1 MPSRVNLPHFTD
13 NMAEELKDTLNLP
26 VTDFPMR
33 AGLAEREPLR
43 IAHWEKNGLYAAI
56 QKRAAGKPAFVL
68 HDGPPFTN
76 GDVHIGTALNKLLKD
91 AILRFKSMRGFR
103 TPYVPGWDCHGLPIE
118 HKVMKEL
125 QAKQQSLDALG
136 VRKACAEFS
145 AAYIEK
151 QRGQFRRLGI
161 LADWKSEYRTMD
173 PAYEAEILKGFSSFV
188 EQGLVY
194 RSKKPVY
201 WSIPCQT
208 ALAEA
213 EIEYL
218 TKRSHS
224 IWVAFPVADPA
235 AKGLAPAHPLAV
247 VIWTTT
253 PWTLPANLAIA
264 VHPELEYVEV
274 RHGDRSF
281 LVAAAR
287 RDAFVTECGLEGA
300 TDGFRVKGRALEGLQ
315 PQHPF
320 IARPAP
326 VVLADYVTTDAG
338 SGCVHTAPGHGLED
352 FQTGNKYGL
361 EPYCPVRDDGT
372 YADDGQVPAA
382 LVGVTVL
389 ETDGKNPANIAVL
402 GLLKEK
408 GALLKSQS
416 FEHQYPHCWRSKSPV
431 VFRALDQWFVGLD
444 RGGLR
449 AKALAAVGQVKWIPA
464 SGENR
469 IRAALEGRPDWC
481 ISRQRAWGV
490 PIPSF
495 YSPSTGESYL
505 DAGIV
510 RHVAAQVATR
520 GGDWW
525 WASSVAEVL
534 AGAPVPAA
542 WPKDLRKGTDTLDV
556 WIDSGSSHLAVCA
569 LHPDLHW
576 PADLYLE
583 GSDQHRGWF
592 QSSLWTAIAVKGTAP
607 YRAVLTHGF
616 VVNEKRQK
624 ISKSDNPSGKPQTA
638 DDYVKKYGADIVRL
652 WVASENY
659 QSDIPI
665 SDAIFETISNQYRGM
680 RNSLRYQLGNLYD
693 FDAAK
698 DALPVARLTPIDRWV
713 LVETAKLIREV
724 TDACDRNEFHRAA
737 AALAGFTTGTL
748 SANYHNVV
756 KDRLYTTA
764 PNDPLR
770 RSTQTALDLV
780 LRAYLKLIAPF
791 VPFTADEAW
800 SHLHARTEYVD
811 ATCIHLQDWPAVD
824 AAWEDAE
831 GLAAHAAVTAI
842 QALAA
847 QVNVPLERLRQEKKI
862 GQSME
867 AAVVVTGDPADPD
880 FVLLSQQVGLLTELW
895 IVSAVTLQPEPKAPL
910 AFAVDHAPGVKCP
923 RSWRWVP
930 TLVDAGKYGMVSPRC
945 RDALAAKYPQS

>member
-1 MPSRVNLPHFTD
+1 
-13 NMAEELKDTLNLP
+13 MAEELKDTLNLP

-43 IAHWEKNGLYAAI
+43 VAHWDRTKLYERI
-56 QKRAAGKPAFVL
+56 QARAKGKPAFVL

-91 AILRFKSMRGFR
+91 AILRYKSMRGYR
-103 TPYVPGWDCHGLPIE
+103 TPYLPGWDCHGLPIE

-125 QAKQQSLDALG
+125 QAKKQSLDALG
-136 VRKACAEFS
+136 VRKACADFS

-161 LADWKSEYRTMD
+161 LADWKSEYKTMD

-218 TKRSHS
+218 NKKSHS
-224 IWVAFPVADPA
+224 IWVAFSVPHPG
-235 AKGLAPAHPLAV
+235 AKGLQSAHPLSV

-264 VHPELEYVEV
+264 VHPDLEYVEV
-274 RHGDRSF
+274 KQGEKSY
-281 LVAAAR
+281 LVARAR
-287 RDAFVTECGLEGA
+287 RDAFVAECGLEGA
-300 TDGFRVKGRALEGLQ
+300 VDGQIFKGKVLEGLLAR
-315 PQHPF
+315 HPF
-320 IARPAP
+320 IERDAP
-326 VVLADYVTTDAG
+326 VVLAEYVTTDAG

-372 YADDGQVPAA
+372 YADDGRVPKE
-382 LVGVTVL
+382 LVGVTVF
-389 ETDGKNPANIAVL
+389 ETEGKNPANIAVL
-402 GLLKEK
+402 GLLKAR
-408 GALLKSQS
+408 GALLKSQT
-416 FEHQYPHCWRSKSPV
+416 FEHQYPHCWRSKTPV
-431 VFRALDQWFVGLD
+431 IFRALDQWFVGLD

-449 AKALAAVGQVKWIPA
+449 AKALAAVAQVKWIPA

-490 PIPSF
+490 PIPAFVS
-495 YSPSTGESYL
+495 SATGESYL
-505 DAGIV
+505 DAGVV
-510 RHVAAQVATR
+510 RHVAQQVAQK
-520 GGDWW
+520 GSDWW
-525 WASSVAEVL
+525 WSASVETIL
-534 AGAPVPAA
+534 QGAPVPSS

-569 LHPDLHW
+569 RHPDLHW

-592 QSSLWTAIAVKGTAP
+592 QSSLWTAIAVKGSAP
-607 YRAVLTHGF
+607 YRQVLTHGF

-624 ISKSDNPSGKPQTA
+624 ISKSDNSGKPQTA

-665 SDAIFETISNQYRGM
+665 SDAIFDTISNQYRGM

-693 FDAAK
+693 FDATR
-698 DALPVARLTPIDRWV
+698 DALPLAQLTPIDRWV
-713 LVETAKLIREV
+713 LVETARLIREV
-724 TDACDRNEFHRAA
+724 TDACERNEFHRAA
-737 AALAGFTTGTL
+737 AALASFTTNTL
-748 SANYHNVV
+748 SATYHNIV
-756 KDRLYTTA
+756 KDRLYTLA
-764 PNDPLR
+764 PRHPDR
-770 RSTQTALDLV
+770 RSTQTAIDTV
-780 LRAYLKLIAPF
+780 LRVYLKLLAPF

-800 SHLHARTEYVD
+800 SHLHGRQEYIDEVSV
-811 ATCIHLQDWPAVD
+811 HLQDWPEIVAS
-824 AAWEDAE
+824 WEDATGLQAHTAVARIL
-831 GLAAHAAVTAI
+831 GLAS
-842 QALAA
+842 
-847 QVNVPLERLRQEKKI
+847 QVNVPMEKLRQEKKI
-862 GQSME
+862 GQSLE
-867 AAVVVTGDPADPD
+867 AAVVVVGDPANDD
-880 FVLLSQQVGLLTELW
+880 FAELSKFSEILAEYW
-895 IVSAVTLQPEPKAPL
+895 IVSAVTLQPKAGASL
-910 AFAVDHAPGVKCP
+910 SFAVDHAPGVRCP

-930 TLVDAGKYGMVSPRC
+930 TLVEAGKYGMVSPRC
-945 RDALAAKYPQS
+945 REALAAKYSLS

>member
-1 MPSRVNLPHFTD
+1 
-13 NMAEELKDTLNLP
+13 MAEELKDTLNLP

-33 AGLAEREPLR
+33 AGLAEREPVR
-43 IAHWEKNGLYAAI
+43 IAHWEKNRLYDRI
-56 QKRAAGKPAFVL
+56 QSRAAGKKAFVL

-91 AILRFKSMRGFR
+91 SILRYKSMRGFR
-103 TPYVPGWDCHGLPIE
+103 TPYIPGWDCHGLPIE
-118 HKVMKEL
+118 HKVMKDL
-125 QAKQQSLDALG
+125 QAKKQSLDALG

-151 QRGQFRRLGI
+151 QRGQFKRLGI

-173 PAYEAEILKGFSSFV
+173 PSYEAEILAGFACFV

-213 EIEYL
+213 EIEYKE
-218 TKRSHS
+218 KRSFS
-224 IWVAFPVADPA
+224 IWVAFPVPQPA
-235 AKGLAPAHPLAV
+235 SKQLAPAHPLSV

-253 PWTLPANLAIA
+253 PWTLPANLAVA

-274 RHGDRSF
+274 RQGDRSF
-281 LVAAAR
+281 LVAAAL
-287 RDAFVTECGLEGA
+287 RDAFVAACGLEGA
-300 TDGFRVKGRALEGLQ
+300 TDGFRVKGRALEGLISR
-315 PQHPF
+315 HPF
-320 IARPAP
+320 IERDAP
-326 VVLADYVTTDAG
+326 MVLADYVTTDAG
-338 SGCVHTAPGHGLED
+338 TGCVHTAPGHGLED
-352 FQTGNKYGL
+352 YQTGNKYGL

-372 YADDGQVPAA
+372 YADDGKVPAS
-382 LVGVTVL
+382 LVGITVL

-402 GLLKEK
+402 ELLKTK
-408 GALLKSQS
+408 GALLKAQA
-416 FEHQYPHCWRSKSPV
+416 FEHQYPHCWRSKTPV

-444 RGGLR
+444 RADLR
-449 AKALAAVGQVKWIPA
+449 KRALAAVGEVKWIPV

-490 PIPSF
+490 PIPAF

-505 DAGIV
+505 DAAIV
-510 RHVAAQVATR
+510 KHVAQKIAQQ

-525 WASSVAEVL
+525 WASSTADVL

-542 WPKDLRKGTDTLDV
+542 WPKDIRKGTDTLDV

-569 LHPDLHW
+569 RHPDLHW

-592 QSSLWTAIAVKGTAP
+592 QSSLWTAMVVKGSAP

-624 ISKSDNPSGKPQTA
+624 ISKSDGKPQTA
-638 DDYVKKYGADIVRL
+638 DDYIKKYGADIVRL

-659 QSDIPI
+659 QSDVPL
-665 SDAIFETISNQYRGM
+665 SDAIFETVSNQYRGM

-693 FDAAK
+693 FNPATDAV
-698 DALPVARLTPIDRWV
+698 PVAKMTLVDRWA
-713 LVETAKLIREV
+713 LVETARLIRDV
-724 TDACDRNEFHRAA
+724 TDACERNEFHRAA
-737 AALAGFTTGTL
+737 AALAGFTTGVL
-748 SANYHNVV
+748 SATYHNVI
-756 KDRLYTTA
+756 KDRLYTSA
-764 PNDPLR
+764 PNDLAR
-770 RSTQTALDLV
+770 RSTQTAIDLI
-780 LRAYLKLIAPF
+780 LRTYLKLIAPF

-800 SHLHARTEYVD
+800 SHLHGRAEYTD
-811 ATCIHLQDWPAVD
+811 ATNVHLEDWPVVGAD
-824 AAWEDAE
+824 WEDEAA
-831 GLAAHAAVTAI
+831 LAAHAAVSRI

-847 QVNVPLERLRQEKKI
+847 QVNVPLEKLRQDKQI
-862 GQSME
+862 GQSLE
-867 AAVVVTGDPADPD
+867 AVVIVAGDPAEPD
-880 FVLLSQQVGLLTELW
+880 FALLSEQGAALAEFW
-895 IVSAVTLQPEPKAPL
+895 ILSGVKLVPQAGAPL
-910 AFAVDHAPGVKCP
+910 SFAVEKAPGVRCP

-930 TLVDAGKYGMVSPRC
+930 ELVNAGRFGMVSPRC
-945 RDALAAKYPQS
+945 RDVLAAKYSILT

>member
-1 MPSRVNLPHFTD
+1 
-13 NMAEELKDTLNLP
+13 MAEELKDTLNLP

-33 AGLAEREPLR
+33 AGLAEREPQR
-43 IAHWEKNGLYAAI
+43 MAHWERMGLYEQI
-56 QKRAAGKPAFVL
+56 QKRAKGKPAFVL

-91 AILRFKSMRGFR
+91 SILRYKSMRGFR

-125 QAKQQSLDALG
+125 QAKKQSLDALG

-151 QRGQFRRLGI
+151 QRGQFKRLGV

-173 PAYEAEILKGFSSFV
+173 PAYEAEILKGFASFV
-188 EQGLVY
+188 EQDLVY

-218 TKRSHS
+218 TKRSYS
-224 IWVAFPVADPA
+224 IWVSFAVPQPA
-235 AKGLAPAHPLAV
+235 AKSLKPAHPLSV

-274 RHGDRSF
+274 RHGEKSY
-281 LVAAAR
+281 LVASAR
-287 RDAFVTECGLEGA
+287 RDAFVAECGLEGA
-300 TDGFRVKGRALEGLQ
+300 TDGFRVKGQALEGLIAR
-315 PQHPF
+315 HPF
-320 IARPAP
+320 IERDSP
-326 VVLADYVTTDAG
+326 VVVADYVTTDAG

-352 FQTGNKYGL
+352 FQTGNKYGM
-361 EPYCPVRDDGT
+361 EPYCPVKDDGT
-372 YADDGQVPAA
+372 YVNDGKVPAE

-402 GLLKEK
+402 GLLKAR
-408 GALLKSQS
+408 GALIKSQT

-431 VFRALDQWFVGLD
+431 VFRAMDQWFVGLN

-449 AKALAAVGQVKWIPA
+449 TKALAAIGQVTWIPA

-469 IRAALEGRPDWC
+469 IRAAVEGRPDWC

-495 YSPSTGESYL
+495 YSPSTGESYI
-505 DAGIV
+505 DAGMV
-510 RHVAAQVATR
+510 RHVAAQVATS

-525 WASSVAEVL
+525 WASTIEQIL
-534 AGAPVPAA
+534 QGAPVPAA
-542 WPKDLRKGTDTLDV
+542 WPKDIRKGTDTLDV

-569 LHPDLHW
+569 RHPDLHW

-592 QSSLWTAIAVKGTAP
+592 QSSLWTAIAVKGSAP
-607 YRAVLTHGF
+607 YRSVLTHGF
-616 VVNEKRQK
+616 VVNENRQK
-624 ISKSDNPSGKPQTA
+624 ISKSDNSGKPQTA

-665 SDAIFETISNQYRGM
+665 SEAIFETISNQYRGM

-698 DALPVARLTPIDRWV
+698 DALPIAKLTLIDRWL

-724 TDACDRNEFHRAA
+724 TDACERNEFHRAA
-737 AALAGFTTGTL
+737 AALAGFTTGVL
-748 SANYHNVV
+748 SATYHNIV
-756 KDRLYTTA
+756 KDRLYTRA
-764 PNDPLR
+764 PNDVER
-770 RSTQTALDLV
+770 RSTQTAINIV

-800 SHLHARTEYVD
+800 SHLSTRQEYTTD
-811 ATCIHLQDWPAVD
+811 SSIHLQDWPQVD
-824 AAWEDAE
+824 AQWEDAA
-831 GLAAHAAVTAI
+831 GRDAHAAFQSI

-847 QVNVPLERLRQEKKI
+847 QVNIPMEKLRQEKKI
-862 GQSME
+862 GQSLE
-867 AAVVVTGDPADPD
+867 AAVVVTGDPASPD
-880 FVLLSQQVGLLTELW
+880 FALLSRHTEMLSEFW
-895 IVSAVTLQPEPKAPL
+895 IVSAVSLVAQPGSQL
-910 AFAVDHAPGVKCP
+910 SFAVDHAVGVRCP

-930 TLVDAGKYGMVSPRC
+930 TLVEAGKFGMVSPRC
-945 RDALAAKYPQS
+945 REALLVKYPQN

>member
-1 MPSRVNLPHFTD
+1 
-13 NMAEELKDTLNLP
+13 MAEELKDTLNLP

-33 AGLAEREPLR
+33 AGLAEREPVRVVHWDRTKLYER
-43 IAHWEKNGLYAAI
+43 IQA
-56 QKRAAGKPAFVL
+56 RAKGKPAFVL

-91 AILRFKSMRGFR
+91 AILRYKSMRGYR

-125 QAKQQSLDALG
+125 QAKKQSLDALG
-136 VRKACAEFS
+136 VRKACADFS

-218 TKRSHS
+218 NKKSHS
-224 IWVAFPVADPA
+224 IWVAFPVSNPG
-235 AKGLAPAHPLAV
+235 AKGLQPAHSLSV

-264 VHPELEYVEV
+264 VHPDLDYVEV
-274 RHGDRSF
+274 KHGEKSY
-281 LVAAAR
+281 LVARAR
-287 RDAFVTECGLEGA
+287 RDAFVAECGLEGA
-300 TDGFRVKGRALEGLQ
+300 VDGQLFKGKALEGLLAR
-315 PQHPF
+315 HPF
-320 IARPAP
+320 IERDSPI
-326 VVLADYVTTDAG
+326 VLAEYVTTDAG

-372 YADDGQVPAA
+372 YADDGRMPKE
-382 LVGVTVL
+382 LVGVTVF

-402 GLLKEK
+402 GLLKAR

-416 FEHQYPHCWRSKSPV
+416 FEHQYPHCWRSKTPV
-431 VFRALDQWFVGLD
+431 IFRALDQWFVGLD

-449 AKALAAVGQVKWIPA
+449 AKALAAVAQVKWIPA

-490 PIPSF
+490 PIPAFVS
-495 YSPSTGESYL
+495 SSTGESYL
-505 DAGIV
+505 DAGVV
-510 RHVAAQVATR
+510 RHIAQQVAQK
-520 GGDWW
+520 GSDWW
-525 WASSVAEVL
+525 WSASVETL
-534 AGAPVPAA
+534 LQGAPVPSN

-569 LHPDLHW
+569 RHPDLHW

-592 QSSLWTAIAVKGTAP
+592 QSSLWTAIAVKGSAP
-607 YRAVLTHGF
+607 YRQVLTHGF

-624 ISKSDNPSGKPQTA
+624 ISKSDNSGKPQTA

-693 FDAAK
+693 FDASR

-713 LVETAKLIREV
+713 LVETARLIREV
-724 TDACDRNEFHRAA
+724 ADACERNEFHRAA
-737 AALAGFTTGTL
+737 AALAAFTTNTL
-748 SANYHNVV
+748 SATYHNIV
-756 KDRLYTTA
+756 KDRLYTLA
-764 PNDPLR
+764 PNHPDR
-770 RSTQTALDLV
+770 RSTQTAIDTV
-780 LRAYLKLIAPF
+780 LRVYLKLLAPF

-800 SHLHARTEYVD
+800 SHLHGRQEYLDEVSV
-811 ATCIHLQDWPAVD
+811 HLQDWPEVVAG
-824 AAWEDAE
+824 WEDDS
-831 GLAAHAAVTAI
+831 GLQAHAAVERI
-842 QALAA
+842 LGLAS
-847 QVNVPLERLRQEKKI
+847 QVNVPMEKLRQEKKI
-862 GQSME
+862 GQSLE
-867 AAVVVTGDPADPD
+867 AAVVVVGDPASDE
-880 FVLLSQQVGLLTELW
+880 FAQLSQFSENLAEYW
-895 IVSAVTLQPEPKAPL
+895 IVSAVTLQPKVGASLSFSVE
-910 AFAVDHAPGVKCP
+910 HAPGVRCP

-930 TLVDAGKYGMVSPRC
+930 TLVEAGKYGMVSPRC
-945 RDALAAKYPQS
+945 REALAAKYSLT

>member
-1 MPSRVNLPHFTD
+1 M
-13 NMAEELKDTLNLP
+13 
-26 VTDFPMR
+26 
-33 AGLAEREPLR
+33 
-43 IAHWEKNGLYAAI
+43 
-56 QKRAAGKPAFVL
+56 
-68 HDGPPFTN
+68 
-76 GDVHIGTALNKLLKD
+76 
-91 AILRFKSMRGFR
+91 
-103 TPYVPGWDCHGLPIE
+103 
-118 HKVMKEL
+118 
-125 QAKQQSLDALG
+125 
-136 VRKACAEFS
+136 
-145 AAYIEK
+145 
-151 QRGQFRRLGI
+151 
-161 LADWKSEYRTMD
+161 
-173 PAYEAEILKGFSSFV
+173 
-188 EQGLVY
+188 
-194 RSKKPVY
+194 
-201 WSIPCQT
+201 
-208 ALAEA
+208 
-213 EIEYL
+213 
-218 TKRSHS
+218 
-224 IWVAFPVADPA
+224 
-235 AKGLAPAHPLAV
+235 
-247 VIWTTT
+247 
-253 PWTLPANLAIA
+253 
-264 VHPELEYVEV
+264 HPELEYVEV

-680 RNSLRYQLGNLYD
+680 RNSLRYQLGNLFD

-698 DALPVARLTPIDRWV
+698 DALPVAQLTPIDRWV
-713 LVETAKLIREV
+713 LVETAQLIREV
-724 TDACDRNEFHRAA
+724 TDACERNEFHRAA

-748 SANYHNVV
+748 SATYHNVV

-811 ATCIHLQDWPAVD
+811 ATCIHLQDWPVVD
-824 AAWEDAE
+824 AAWEDAS
-831 GLAAHAAVTAI
+831 GLAAHTAVAAI

-847 QVNVPLERLRQEKKI
+847 QVNIPMERLRQEKKI

-867 AAVVVTGDPADPD
+867 AAVTVTGDPADPD
-880 FVLLSQQVGLLTELW
+880 FAILSQHAGLLTELW
-895 IVSAVTLQPEPKAPL
+895 IVSAVTLQPQPQAPL
-910 AFAVDHAPGVKCP
+910 AFAVDHASGVKCP

-945 RDALAAKYPQS
+945 RAALAAKYPQS

>member
-1 MPSRVNLPHFTD
+1 
-13 NMAEELKDTLNLP
+13 MAEELKDTLNLP

-33 AGLAEREPLR
+33 AGLAEREPVR
-43 IAHWEKNGLYAAI
+43 IAHWERLGLYDAI
-56 QKRAAGKPAFVL
+56 QARAAGKPAFVL

-91 AILRFKSMRGFR
+91 AILRYKSMRGFR

-125 QAKQQSLDALG
+125 QAAKQSLDALG
-136 VRKACAEFS
+136 VRRACAQFS
-145 AAYIEK
+145 AGFIEK
-151 QRGQFRRLGI
+151 QRGQFKRLGI
-161 LADWKSEYRTMD
+161 LADWASEYRTMD
-173 PAYEAEILKGFSSFV
+173 PAYEAEILGGFASFI

-201 WSIPCQT
+201 WSIPCET

-213 EIEYL
+213 EIEYQD
-218 TKRSHS
+218 KRSFS
-224 IWVAFPVADPA
+224 IWVAFPVPAPA
-235 AKGLAPAHPLAV
+235 AKGLAPAHPLSV

-264 VHPELEYVEV
+264 VHPELDYVEV

-281 LVAAAR
+281 LVAAAL
-287 RDAFVTECGLEGA
+287 RDAFVAACGLEGA
-300 TDGFRVKGRALEGLQ
+300 VDGFRVTGRALEGLVAR
-315 PQHPF
+315 HPF
-320 IARPAP
+320 IDRASP

-338 SGCVHTAPGHGLED
+338 TGCVHTAPGHGLED

-361 EPYCPVRDDGT
+361 EPYCPVRNDGT
-372 YADDGQVPAA
+372 YADDGKVPAA

-389 ETDGKNPANIAVL
+389 ETDGKNPANLAVL
-402 GLLKEK
+402 ELLKGA
-408 GALLKSQS
+408 GALLKAQGFNHS
-416 FEHQYPHCWRSKSPV
+416 YPHCWRSKTPV
-431 VFRALDQWFVGLD
+431 IFRAMDQWFVGLD
-444 RGGLR
+444 RGDLR
-449 AKALAAVGQVKWIPA
+449 QRALKVVGDVQWIPA

-490 PIPSF
+490 PIPAF
-495 YSPSTGESYL
+495 TSPSTGESYL
-505 DAGIV
+505 DAGVV
-510 RHVAAQVATR
+510 RHVAWQVALH

-525 WASSVAEVL
+525 WASSVETIL
-534 AGAPVPAA
+534 AGAPVPAG

-569 LHPDLHW
+569 KHKDLHW

-592 QSSLWTAIAVKGTAP
+592 QSSLWTAVAVKGAAP

-624 ISKSDNPSGKPQTA
+624 ISKSDGKPQTA
-638 DDYVKKYGADIVRL
+638 DGYVKKYGADIIRL

-659 QSDIPI
+659 QADIPL
-665 SDAIFETISNQYRGM
+665 SDAIFEHVSNQYRGM
-680 RNSLRYQLGNLYD
+680 RNSLRYQLGNLFD

-698 DALPVARLTPIDRWV
+698 DAIPVARLSAIDRWA
-713 LVETAKLIREV
+713 LVETARLVREV
-724 TDACDRNEFHRAA
+724 TDACERNEFHRAA
-737 AALAGFTTGTL
+737 AALAHFTTGTL
-748 SANYHNVV
+748 SSTYHNIV
-756 KDRLYTTA
+756 KDRLYTLA
-764 PNDPLR
+764 PADPLR
-770 RSTQTALDLV
+770 RSTQTALDLI
-780 LRAYLKLIAPF
+780 LRAYLRVIAPF

-800 SHLHARTEYVD
+800 SHLVAKAEYTD
-811 ATCIHLQDWPAVD
+811 APSIHLQDWPAPP
-824 AAWEDAE
+824 AEWEDEA
-831 GLAAHAAVTAI
+831 GLAAHAGFARV

-847 QVNVPLERLRQEKKI
+847 LVNVPLEKMRQEKQL
-862 GQSME
+862 GQSLE
-867 AAVVVTGDPADPD
+867 AAVVVSGDPADAD
-880 FVLLSQQVGLLTELW
+880 FRLLAGLGEALAELW
-895 IVSAVTLQPEPKAPL
+895 IVSAVSFVPTPGSPL
-910 AFAVDHAPGVKCP
+910 ACQVDKAGGVRCP

-930 TLVDAGKYGMVSPRC
+930 VLVDAGKFGMVSPRC
-945 RDALAAKYPQS
+945 RTALLAKYPQS

>member
-1 MPSRVNLPHFTD
+1 
-13 NMAEELKDTLNLP
+13 
-26 VTDFPMR
+26 
-33 AGLAEREPLR
+33 
-43 IAHWEKNGLYAAI
+43 
-56 QKRAAGKPAFVL
+56 
-68 HDGPPFTN
+68 
-76 GDVHIGTALNKLLKD
+76 
-91 AILRFKSMRGFR
+91 
-103 TPYVPGWDCHGLPIE
+103 
-118 HKVMKEL
+118 
-125 QAKQQSLDALG
+125 
-136 VRKACAEFS
+136 
-145 AAYIEK
+145 
-151 QRGQFRRLGI
+151 
-161 LADWKSEYRTMD
+161 
-173 PAYEAEILKGFSSFV
+173 
-188 EQGLVY
+188 
-194 RSKKPVY
+194 
-201 WSIPCQT
+201 
-208 ALAEA
+208 
-213 EIEYL
+213 
-218 TKRSHS
+218 
-224 IWVAFPVADPA
+224 
-235 AKGLAPAHPLAV
+235 
-247 VIWTTT
+247 
-253 PWTLPANLAIA
+253 
-264 VHPELEYVEV
+264 
-274 RHGDRSF
+274 
-281 LVAAAR
+281 
-287 RDAFVTECGLEGA
+287 
-300 TDGFRVKGRALEGLQ
+300 
-315 PQHPF
+315 
-320 IARPAP
+320 
-326 VVLADYVTTDAG
+326 
-338 SGCVHTAPGHGLED
+338 
-352 FQTGNKYGL
+352 
-361 EPYCPVRDDGT
+361 
-372 YADDGQVPAA
+372 

-416 FEHQYPHCWRSKSPV
+416 FEHQYPHCWLSKSPV

-505 DAGIV
+505 DAGVV
-510 RHVAAQVATR
+510 RHVAAQVATH

-525 WASSVAEVL
+525 WASSVEQVL

-569 LHPDLHW
+569 RHPDLHW

-592 QSSLWTAIAVKGTAP
+592 QSSLWTAIAVKGSAP
-607 YRAVLTHGF
+607 YRSVLTHGF

-665 SDAIFETISNQYRGM
+665 SDAIFDTISNQYRGM

-698 DALPVARLTPIDRWV
+698 DALPLAQLTPIDRWV

-748 SANYHNVV
+748 SATYHNVV

-811 ATCIHLQDWPAVD
+811 GACVHLQDWPAVD
-824 AAWEDAE
+824 AAWEDAA

-842 QALAA
+842 HALAA
-847 QVNVPLERLRQEKKI
+847 QVNVPMERLRQEKKI

-880 FVLLSQQVGLLTELW
+880 FALLSQHAGLLTELW
-895 IVSAVTLQPEPKAPL
+895 IVSAVTLQPQPKAPL

-930 TLVDAGKYGMVSPRC
+930 TLVDAGKFGMVSPRC

>member
-1 MPSRVNLPHFTD
+1 
-13 NMAEELKDTLNLP
+13 MAEELKDTLNLP

-33 AGLAEREPLR
+33 AGLAEREPVR
-43 IAHWEKNGLYAAI
+43 IAHWERHGLYGQI
-56 QKRAAGKPAFVL
+56 QARAAGKPAFVL

-91 AILRFKSMRGFR
+91 SILRYKSMRGFR

-125 QAKQQSLDALG
+125 QAKKQSLDALG

-151 QRGQFRRLGI
+151 QRGQFKRLGI
-161 LADWKSEYRTMD
+161 LADWASEYRTMD
-173 PAYEAEILKGFSSFV
+173 PAYEAEILGGFASFV

-213 EIEYL
+213 EIEYKD
-218 TKRSHS
+218 KRSHS
-224 IWVAFPVADPA
+224 VWVAFPVADPA
-235 AKGLAPAHPLAV
+235 AKQLAPAHPLSV

-264 VHPELEYVEV
+264 VHPDLEYVEV
-274 RHGDRSF
+274 RHDGRSF
-281 LVAAAR
+281 LVASALR
-287 RDAFVTECGLEGA
+287 EAFVAACALEGA
-300 TDGFRVKGRALEGLQ
+300 TDGFKVKGRALEGLQ

-320 IARPAP
+320 IDRASP

-338 SGCVHTAPGHGLED
+338 TGCVHTAPGHGIED
-352 FQTGNKYGL
+352 YQTGNKYGF

-372 YADDGQVPAA
+372 YADDGKVPAA
-382 LVGVTVL
+382 LVGITVL

-402 GLLKEK
+402 E
-408 GALLKSQS
+408 LLKSKGVLLKAQS
-416 FEHQYPHCWRSKSPV
+416 FEHSYPHCWRSKTPV

-444 RGGLR
+444 RGDLR
-449 AKALAAVGQVKWIPA
+449 KKALAAVGDVKWIPA

-490 PIPSF
+490 PIPAF
-495 YSPSTGESYL
+495 YSPSAGESYL
-505 DAGIV
+505 DAAVV
-510 RHVAAQVATR
+510 RHVAKQVATR

-525 WASSVAEVL
+525 WAASVEEVL
-534 AGAPVPAA
+534 AGAPIPAA

-569 LHPDLHW
+569 KHKDLHW

-592 QSSLWTAIAVKGTAP
+592 QSSLWTAIAVKGSAP

-624 ISKSDNPSGKPQTA
+624 ISKSDGKPQTA

-659 QSDIPI
+659 QSDIPL
-665 SDAIFETISNQYRGM
+665 SDAIFETISNQYRSM
-680 RNSLRYQLGNLYD
+680 RNSLRYQLGNLFD
-693 FDAAK
+693 FDASRHAVAVDK
-698 DALPVARLTPIDRWV
+698 LSPVDRWV

-724 TDACDRNEFHRAA
+724 TDACERNEFHRAA
-737 AALAGFTTGTL
+737 AALAGFTTATL
-748 SANYHNVV
+748 SATYHNVV

-764 PNDPLR
+764 PDDPLR

-800 SHLHARTEYVD
+800 SHLHAKTEYVD
-811 ATCIHLQDWPAVD
+811 STNVHLQDWPAID
-824 AAWEDAE
+824 ARWEDAA
-831 GLAAHAAVTAI
+831 GQAAHAAVTRI

-847 QVNVPLERLRQEKKI
+847 QVNVPMERLRQEKKI
-862 GQSME
+862 GQSLE
-867 AAVVVTGDPADPD
+867 AAVVVTGDAADAD
-880 FVLLSQQVGLLTELW
+880 FALLSAHQALLTELW
-895 IVSAVTLQPEPKAPL
+895 IVSSVQLKPQAGAAL
-910 AFAVDHAPGVKCP
+910 AFQVDKAEGVRCP

-930 TLVDAGKYGMVSPRC
+930 ALVEAGRFGMVSPRC
-945 RDALAAKYPQS
+945 REALLAKYSQL

>member
-1 MPSRVNLPHFTD
+1 
-13 NMAEELKDTLNLP
+13 MAEELKDTLNLP

-33 AGLAEREPLR
+33 AGLAEREPVR
-43 IAHWEKNGLYAAI
+43 IAHWEKQGLYGRI
-56 QKRAAGKPAFVL
+56 QARAAGKPAFVL

-91 AILRFKSMRGFR
+91 AILRYKSMRGFR

-125 QAKQQSLDALG
+125 QAKKQSLDALG

-173 PAYEAEILKGFSSFV
+173 PAYEAEILKGFACFV

-213 EIEYL
+213 EIEYKD
-218 TKRSHS
+218 KRSFS
-224 IWVAFPVADPA
+224 IWVAFPVAAPA
-235 AKGLAPAHPLAV
+235 AKGLTPAHPLSV

-253 PWTLPANLAIA
+253 PWTLPANLAVA

-274 RHGDRSF
+274 RQGGRSF
-281 LVAAAR
+281 LVAAAL
-287 RDAFVTECGLEGA
+287 RDAFVAACGLEGA
-300 TDGFRVKGRALEGLQ
+300 VDGFRVKGRALEGLVAR
-315 PQHPF
+315 HPF
-320 IARPAP
+320 IGRDAP

-338 SGCVHTAPGHGLED
+338 TGCVHTAPGHGLED

-372 YADDGQVPAA
+372 YADDGKVPAA
-382 LVGVTVL
+382 LVGVSVL
-389 ETDGKNPANIAVL
+389 ETDGKNPANLAVL
-402 GLLKEK
+402 ELLKSS
-408 GALLKSQS
+408 GALLKAQT
-416 FEHQYPHCWRSKSPV
+416 FEHSYPHCWRSKTPV

-444 RGGLR
+444 RAGLR
-449 AKALAAVGQVKWIPA
+449 ERALAAVGQVKWIPA

-490 PIPSF
+490 PIPAFS
-495 YSPSTGESYL
+495 SPSTGESYL
-505 DAGIV
+505 DAGVV
-510 RHVAAQVATR
+510 RHVAQQISAR

-525 WASSVAEVL
+525 WAASVEEVL
-534 AGAPVPAA
+534 AGAPVPAD
-542 WPKDLRKGTDTLDV
+542 WPKDLRKGGDTLDV

-569 LHPDLHW
+569 KHPDLHW

-592 QSSLWTAIAVKGTAP
+592 QSSLWTAVAVKGAAP

-624 ISKSDNPSGKPQTA
+624 ISKSDGKPSTA
-638 DDYVKKYGADIVRL
+638 DDYVKKYGADVVRL

-659 QSDIPI
+659 QSDIPL

-680 RNSLRYQLGNLYD
+680 RNSLRYQLGNLFD
-693 FDAAK
+693 FDAAR
-698 DALPVARLTPIDRWV
+698 DAVPVAQLTPIDRWA
-713 LVETAKLIREV
+713 LVETARLIREV
-724 TDACDRNEFHRAA
+724 TDACERNEFHRAA

-748 SANYHNVV
+748 SAAYHNII

-764 PNDPLR
+764 PADPAR
-770 RSTQTALDLV
+770 RSTQTTLDLI

-800 SHLHARTEYVD
+800 SHLHARAEYVD
-811 ATCIHLQDWPAVD
+811 STNIHLQDWPVVPTE
-824 AAWEDAE
+824 WEDAE
-831 GLAAHAAVTAI
+831 ALAAHAAVSRI

-847 QVNVPLERLRQEKKI
+847 QVNVPMEGLRQEKKI
-862 GQSME
+862 GQSLE
-867 AAVVVTGDPADPD
+867 AEVVVTGDPADAD
-880 FVLLSQQVGLLTELW
+880 FSLLAARLGALPELW
-895 IVSAVTLQPEPKAPL
+895 IVSAVRLNPVPGAAL
-910 AFAVDHAPGVKCP
+910 SFAVQRTGGVRCP

-930 TLVDAGKYGMVSPRC
+930 ALVDAGRFGMVSPRC
-945 RDALAAKYPQS
+945 REALVAKYTTLD